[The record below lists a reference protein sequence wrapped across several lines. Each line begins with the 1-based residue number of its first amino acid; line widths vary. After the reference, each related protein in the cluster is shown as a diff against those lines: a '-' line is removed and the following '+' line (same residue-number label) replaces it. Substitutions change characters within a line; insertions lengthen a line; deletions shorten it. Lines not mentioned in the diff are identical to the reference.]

1 MSANKKAPA
10 VPYVVMEEG
19 PSRSLVDQGSCYLTS
34 ARALMDFVMEDL
46 NVATDQ
52 MWGVY
57 HLLCLAEKTIEA
69 AQIVIAKGG
78 K

>member
-19 PSRSLVDQGSCYLTS
+19 PSGSLVDQGSHYLTS
-34 ARALMDFVMEDL
+34 ARALLDYVMEDGQ
-46 NVATDQ
+46 VATDQ

-69 AQIVIAKGG
+69 AQIVIAKEG

>member
-19 PSRSLVDQGSCYLTS
+19 PGRSLVDQGSCYLTS

-52 MWGVY
+52 MWGLPPPVP
-57 HLLCLAEKTIEA
+57 CRRPSKPR
-69 AQIVIAKGG
+69 KS
-78 K
+78 